1 MSLEAESDIGLTS
14 VPCSPQSLKRGKE
27 KEESKGEKVGPEDEE
42 TGK

>member
-1 MSLEAESDIGLTS
+1 MSLEAESDITS

-42 TGK
+42 TEK